1 MDSMDEAES
10 EPPPPPPSLPPLSN
24 LILSLE
30 QATLMAKQL
39 PSTSDPTHLLH
50 IHSSL
55 HQAHHHL
62 STFLSTTHIP
72 QPPPAAENSLSSA
85 TGNDPMDF
93 GGDEENSKSTIER
106 VEEQMRSCFIKNKRG
121 RKRQLS
127 PSAAAVAEERRLNG
141 DGLVGNV
148 VGFDPHETRSRAL
161 ELVYQFHL

>member
-1 MDSMDEAES
+1 MDSMDEVES
-10 EPPPPPPSLPPLSN
+10 EPPPPTRTPSLPPLSN

-39 PSTSDPTHLLH
+39 PSTTDPTHLLH

-62 STFLSTTHIP
+62 SAFLSTTHFP

-85 TGNDPMDF
+85 TGNDPMDLA
-93 GGDEENSKSTIER
+93 GEEENSKATIER
-106 VEEQMRSCFIKNKRG
+106 VEEQMRRCFIKNKRG

-127 PSAAAVAEERRLNG
+127 PSAAAEERRVNG
-141 DGLVGNV
+141 DGVGGSV
-148 VGFDPHETRSRAL
+148 VSFDPHETRLRAL